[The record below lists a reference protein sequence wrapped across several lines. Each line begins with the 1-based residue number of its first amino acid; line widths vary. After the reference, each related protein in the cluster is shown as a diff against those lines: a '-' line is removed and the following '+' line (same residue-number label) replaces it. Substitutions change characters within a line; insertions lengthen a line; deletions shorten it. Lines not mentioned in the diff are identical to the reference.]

1 MWTWTHCRFEWW
13 GAPYSLPSHRN
24 VSGKGKCQC
33 KSKYSPYILEVTG
46 LNLSWMMTYLDL
58 IITSTSY
65 PVSLI
70 EICTVLGFYAAQ
82 SGNSVPVFW
91 DNLLVPSS
99 GVMQSQKNL
108 RDSYIGNG
116 VSGTWPPV

>member
-1 MWTWTHCRFEWW
+1 M
-13 GAPYSLPSHRN
+13 PSHRN
-24 VSGKGKCQC
+24 VSGKGKCEC
-33 KSKYSPYILEVTG
+33 KSQYSPYILEITG

-58 IITSTSY
+58 IIMFTSY

-70 EICTVLGFYAAQ
+70 EICTLLGFYATW

-99 GVMQSQKNL
+99 GVKQSQKNF

-116 VSGTWPPV
+116 EWYLALGVMPAIRVDTAREWREEV

>member
-1 MWTWTHCRFEWW
+1 
-13 GAPYSLPSHRN
+13 
-24 VSGKGKCQC
+24 
-33 KSKYSPYILEVTG
+33 
-46 LNLSWMMTYLDL
+46 MMTYLDL